1 MINGNLPPSSST
13 NKTTEYFNN
22 FFKSE
27 LTTSQ
32 NVDDAIIGYFQT
44 ITGDKESGRTLAA
57 TVLSTALGQGI
68 DPMTVVD
75 EFRSLKPNELNAYLT
90 VFLNINRANTS
101 LLGIGNTPQTNKYI
115 ERAILP

>member
-13 NKTTEYFNN
+13 NKTTDYFND
-22 FFKSE
+22 FFKSD

-44 ITGDKESGRTLAA
+44 VTGDKESGRTLAA
-57 TVLSTALGQGI
+57 IVLSTALDRGI

-75 EFRSLKPNELNAYLT
+75 EFRNLTPGELSAYLT
-90 VFLNINRANTS
+90 VFLNISRANTS
-101 LLGIGNTPQTNKYI
+101 LLGISNTPQTNKYI